1 MLGQCHNLKQILPRS
16 VAQKIVVANHPV
28 LARHCLNT
36 VCAFGIPLFF
46 NQQDILKGTFFYK
59 AQGLKKM
66 KISSVLLFRYTY
78 AICTLILPSSKLSWI
93 SVLFQNPF
101 YALQPL
107 AKPPWVHKI
116 RVHIVGVKTVRTTLM
131 SSCFPSKFC
140 ISRRQTLNE
149 SLFGSSV
156 HIRDASYSFPVLK
169 CSAVTRTTGVSLNL
183 FCVSLRTP
191 SD

>member
-1 MLGQCHNLKQILPRS
+1 MFR
-16 VAQKIVVANHPV
+16 
-28 LARHCLNT
+28 
-36 VCAFGIPLFF
+36 IPLFF
-46 NQQDILKGTFFYK
+46 NQQDILKGTFFIR
-59 AQGLKKM
+59 LRDKKM

-78 AICTLILPSSKLSWI
+78 AICTLILPSSKLSRI

-116 RVHIVGVKTVRTTLM
+116 RLYIVGIKRVRTTLM

>member
-28 LARHCLNT
+28 PPRHWLNT
-36 VCAFGIPLFF
+36 VCAFRIPLFF
-46 NQQDILKGTFFYK
+46 NQQDILKGTFFIR
-59 AQGLKKM
+59 LRDKKNENFLSFAFS
-66 KISSVLLFRYTY
+66 IYLCY
-78 AICTLILPSSKLSWI
+78 LPFSKLSWI

-116 RVHIVGVKTVRTTLM
+116 RLNIVGIKRVRTTLM

-156 HIRDASYSFPVLK
+156 HIRDASYSFQSSSVPQSRELQ
-169 CSAVTRTTGVSLNL
+169 ASL
-183 FCVSLRTP
+183 
-191 SD
+191 

>member
-1 MLGQCHNLKQILPRS
+1 MSLFIGLTLFVRS
-16 VAQKIVVANHPV
+16 EFLFFFQP
-28 LARHCLNT
+28 ARH
-36 VCAFGIPLFF
+36 FF
-46 NQQDILKGTFFYK
+46 IRRRDK
-59 AQGLKKM
+59 KKM
-66 KISSVLLFRYTY
+66 KVSSVFRYTY

-107 AKPPWVHKI
+107 AKPPWGRKI
-116 RVHIVGVKTVRTTLM
+116 RLHIVGIKRVRTTLM

-149 SLFGSSV
+149 SLLGSSV